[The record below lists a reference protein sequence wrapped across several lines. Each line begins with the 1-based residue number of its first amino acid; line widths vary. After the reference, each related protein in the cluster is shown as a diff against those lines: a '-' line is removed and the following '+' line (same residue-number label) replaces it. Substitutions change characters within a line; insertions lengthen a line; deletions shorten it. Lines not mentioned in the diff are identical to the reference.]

1 MVLMKEISNT
11 WKVVIAMVA
20 LGIMILTV
28 ATDMN
33 DPDVGA
39 FGDDDYTKDS
49 PRNDAV
55 TMHPV
60 PTATTTPTS
69 AIDDIGDD
77 LHEK

>member
-1 MVLMKEISNT
+1 MKEISNT

-39 FGDDDYTKDS
+39 FGDDDYTKDT

-55 TMHPV
+55 TMDPV
-60 PTATTTPTS
+60 PIATTSPIR
-69 AIDDIGDD
+69 AVDDTGDG